1 VDRSGLLPIGTLAR
15 LSRLSVRAVRLYG
28 SAGLLPPA
36 WVDPDSGYRYYRR
49 DQVRTAS
56 AIGLLRSLD
65 VPLAAIGRLL
75 GAGDPEGLR
84 AALEAERDRA
94 QRRLAHARRA
104 LRSLERLM
112 AASDL
117 MPYEVGIAEEPATT
131 LAALSRTLD
140 AERLTREVGRM
151 ARELQE
157 LADSGGWASEGAW
170 CGVYPLD
177 LPDPCPVTLGMPVRD
192 PPAVAGVELVRL
204 PAAPAVATV
213 HVGAY
218 DELPLAYGA
227 IFAWAHERGHE
238 LAGPVRET
246 YLDDPAPAGRGERA
260 TRVAIPLAHATS
272 SPREEPC

>member
-1 VDRSGLLPIGTLAR
+1 MDRSGLLPIGTLAR
-15 LSRLSVRAVRLYG
+15 LSRLSVKAVRLYG

-36 WVDPDSGYRYYRR
+36 WIDPDSGYRYYRR
-49 DQVRTAS
+49 DQVRAAS

-75 GAGDPEGLR
+75 EAEDAEGLR
-84 AALEAERDRA
+84 AALGDERDRA
-94 QRRLAHARRA
+94 QRRLAQARRA

-112 AASDL
+112 AATDL
-117 MPYEVGIAEEPATT
+117 MPYEVGLAEEPATT

-140 AERLTREVGRM
+140 AERLTRDVGRM
-151 ARELQE
+151 ARELRT
-157 LADSGGWASEGAW
+157 LADARGWASDGAW

-177 LPDPCPVTLGMPVRD
+177 LPDPCPVTLGMPVRQ
-192 PPAVAGVELVRL
+192 AHEAAGDVELVRL

-227 IFAWAHERGHE
+227 IFAWAHEHGHE

-246 YLDDPAPAGRGERA
+246 YLDDPTRAGRGEPA
-260 TRVAIPLAHATS
+260 TRVAIPLAR
-272 SPREEPC
+272 PMPILEGPC